1 MNTSPTASHLVRN
14 GIGLSLLWLVLMSG
28 SSNAASPAG
37 VVDDAAIA
45 RRFVE
50 GLAAVV
56 GEGDGATLTSEQA
69 ARQLATAAGK
79 QASLPLAETLC
90 TLTPDKSLYE
100 AVTPAIVVVGSIYKC
115 GNCADW
121 HLGGMA
127 SGWILSADG
136 LVVTNHHV
144 LAESTGH
151 RFGAMTAD
159 GTVYPITR
167 VVAADEPGDAVIVRI
182 NSKGNRL
189 PSLTLGK
196 PAACGDT
203 VTVISHPAGRFYS
216 LTTGVVSRY
225 HRQPAEPTKTPPAQS
240 RADHTTD
247 RPVWM
252 SVTADYAVGSSGG
265 PVFDEMG
272 GVVGMVSRTYS
283 SQAGRNHRRQGT
295 LGEQMVFKDCVSL
308 DTLQGLIRP
317 AP

>member
-1 MNTSPTASHLVRN
+1 MNTPLHASRLVRN
-14 GIGLSLLWLVLMSG
+14 HMSLSLIWLLLMSG
-28 SSNAASPAG
+28 ISPAASPAG
-37 VVDDAAIA
+37 VVDDAAFA

-56 GEGDGATLTSEQA
+56 AAGDSSTLTSEQA
-69 ARQLATAAGK
+69 AQQLATATGK
-79 QASLPLAETLC
+79 QATLPLAETLC
-90 TLTPDKSLYE
+90 TLQPDQSLYE

-144 LAESTGH
+144 LGESASH
-151 RFGAMTAD
+151 RFGVMTSD
-159 GTVYPITR
+159 GTVYPISR
-167 VVAADEPGDAVIVRI
+167 VVAADEAGDAVIVRI
-182 NSKGNRL
+182 DTRGTRL
-189 PSLTLGK
+189 PSLMLGT
-196 PAACGDT
+196 PTACGED

-225 HRQPAEPTKTPPAQS
+225 HRQPPEPTKFTPDQPAGQ
-240 RADHTTD
+240 AI

-252 SVTADYAVGSSGG
+252 SITADYAVGSSGG
-265 PVFDEMG
+265 PVFDEAG
-272 GVVGMVSRTYS
+272 RVVGMVSRTYS